1 MKKIILLVMV
11 FGVLGPL
18 RAQKTPPDEPDF
30 LDKLLRAHGSPQLL
44 HIMDNPD
51 SFRVQ
56 LIYTKIERPGGGLE
70 FDLRH
75 YRTSRD
81 EYFNPASTVKLP
93 IALLALEKVHALERF
108 GIDKYSP
115 MLTDSSYSGQLTVHT
130 DSTAAN
136 GLPSIAQYVK
146 RIFLI
151 SDNDAYNRLYEFLG
165 QDYIHTRLWEMGFSD
180 IRIPRRFMPLSEDE
194 NKHTNQVRFLG
205 KDGKVAYTQPAAAGT
220 VTFDFSQPVFIG
232 KGHWDAHDSLI
243 NTPMD
248 FTRHNNLPLRD
259 LQQLLEIVIFPG
271 SVRTAKNFH
280 LTKDDY
286 AFLYRYMSE
295 YPSEETHPKYDTAEY
310 FDSYTKFFF
319 FKAGRGAIPSYMR
332 SFNKPGWSYGFLTDD
347 AYIVDFK
354 HNIDFMLSGTI
365 YVNRDGV
372 LNDDKYE
379 YDEVGYPFFKEVGEI
394 IYQYERARKRAG
406 KPDLRKFR
414 LDYAPSATF

>member
-1 MKKIILLVMV
+1 MKKITLFVIV
-11 FGVLGPL
+11 FGMLGPL
-18 RAQKTPPDEPDF
+18 HAQRTDPF
-30 LDKLLRAHGSPQLL
+30 LEELLRKHASPQLL
-44 HIMDNPD
+44 HVLDNPD
-51 SFRVQ
+51 SFRYQ
-56 LIYTKIERPGGGLE
+56 LIYTKIDGRK
-70 FDLRH
+70 FSNYY
-75 YRTSRD
+75 YRNNAQ

-93 IALLALEKVHALERF
+93 VALLALEKVHELERY

-165 QDYIHTRLWEMGFSD
+165 QDYIHQRLREMGYKD

-194 NKHTNQVRFLG
+194 NRHTNQIRFLG
-205 KDGKVAYTQPAAAGT
+205 KDGKVAYTQPAAAST
-220 VTFDFSQPVFIG
+220 VQFDFSKPVFIG

-248 FTRHNNLPLRD
+248 FTRHNNLPLQE
-259 LQQLLEIVIFPG
+259 LQQLLQHVIFPER
-271 SVRTAKNFH
+271 VRPEKKFRLTA
-280 LTKDDY
+280 DDY
-286 AFLYRYMSE
+286 AFLYQYMSE
-295 YPSEETHPKYDTAEY
+295 YPSESTHPTYDTTEY

-319 FKAGRGAIPSYMR
+319 FKAGRGRIPSYIR

-354 HNIDFMLSGTI
+354 NNVDFMLAGTI
-365 YVNRDGV
+365 YVNRDGI

-379 YDEVGYPFFKEVGEI
+379 YDELGYPFFKEVGEI
-394 IYQYERARKRAG
+394 IYRYELGRKRAG
-406 KPDLRKFR
+406 KTDLRKFR
-414 LDYAPSATF
+414 LEYPRR